1 MAKELK
7 LGVEELMEDSS
18 LTVNAEDRVDT
29 GLKVQRKPYVSKKDH
44 KQYWLYHVI
53 TTIRGRTFE
62 VNLVPKGK
70 DDVGGFVLMDLAFGE
85 FGEVP
90 LYKSEFS
97 FKDNEGKDVN
107 GVRYEMGYADEL
119 GDMFVTVK
127 PAKESDKVLL
137 QLALDHAAKVKA
149 KAEAESAAENIV
161 PDPEKPDKNKKG

>member
-7 LGVEELMEDSS
+7 LDVNELMEDS

-29 GLKVQRKPYVSKKDH
+29 GLKVTRVPYRSKKDN
-44 KQYWLYHVI
+44 KQYWLYRVV

-70 DDVGGFVLMDLAFGE
+70 DDVGGFILMDLAFGE

-97 FKDNEGKDVN
+97 FKDSEGKDVS

-119 GDMFVTVK
+119 GDVFVGVK

-137 QLALDHAAKVKA
+137 QLALDYAAKLKA
-149 KAEAESAAENIV
+149 MSEEAALKKDPNPEN
-161 PDPEKPDKNKKG
+161 PEKNKKG